1 MNDEKLYL
9 NPAVQMEPLINQW
22 YAWPHLIA
30 PATTAMNIANLHV
43 KVMKSFIAAPQIHAA
58 TVKKPAMRGG
68 PFLDVDPLR
77 VNEVK
82 QLLERTLRELSHLI
96 EFAEAVKTLNKL
108 ISSEAHGFSLEPL
121 YHRIPEPLRGY
132 VEIVYNTNNCASVRF
147 LERLLYRSRYYEE
160 GLQSIELSLIN
171 SDQRA
176 FVFSTPRLKD
186 DQRISLRIPFR
197 HKGIDELFRM
207 RQHPKTFAQIKQ
219 ELGIADEDDEKFRS
233 FLTPEKPRPPAR
245 YEKEGV
251 RIRYLN
257 HACILIETKHISIL
271 TDPVISYEGQSD
283 VERFTYL
290 DLPEFIDYVLITH
303 AHSDHVVFESLLQL
317 RHKIGTV
324 IVPKSGGGALEDPS
338 LKLML
343 ENIGFENV
351 REIDEL
357 ETIEVNGG
365 TITGIPFFGEHGDLN
380 IRSKIA
386 HLIRLDEKSILCAAD
401 SRNIDPKLYERLHE
415 LIGDVDILFL
425 GMECDGAPVSWM
437 YGALCTNPLDR
448 AMDQAR
454 RLNGSDFV
462 RGIDIVERLKCQQ
475 VYIYAMGQE
484 PWLGFLTSIKYTE
497 ESSPIVESNKL
508 VELCRSRNIVSE
520 RLYGATEIFSHGL
533 RRHESSAD
541 VMSHAV

>member
-1 MNDEKLYL
+1 MNDQKLYL

-108 ISSEAHGFSLEPL
+108 ISSEAHGSSLEPF
-121 YHRIPEPLRGY
+121 YHRMPEPLRGY
-132 VEIVYNTNNCASVRF
+132 VELSYNTNNCPSVRF

-160 GLQSIELSLIN
+160 GLQSIELSLVN
-171 SDQRA
+171 SDQRP

-186 DQRISLRIPFR
+186 EQRISLRIPFR

-207 RQHPKTFAQIKQ
+207 RQQPKKYAQIKQ
-219 ELGIADEDDEKFRS
+219 ELGIADEDDEKFLS
-233 FLTPEKPRPPAR
+233 FLTQEKPRPPAR

-271 TDPVISYEGQSD
+271 TDPVISYEGKSD

-343 ENIGFENV
+343 ENIGFEDV

-357 ETIEVNGG
+357 ETIEVTGG

-386 HLIRLDEKSILCAAD
+386 HLIRLEEKSILCAAD
-401 SRNIDPKLYERLHE
+401 SRNIEPKLYERLHE

-448 AMDQAR
+448 TMDQAR

-462 RGIDIVERLKCQQ
+462 KGIDIVERLKCQQ
-475 VYIYAMGQE
+475 VYVYAMGQE

-508 VELCRSRNIVSE
+508 VEVCRSRNLVSE
-520 RLYGATEIFSHGL
+520 RLYGATEIFSHSL
-533 RRHESSAD
+533 RRHESSAN
-541 VMSHAV
+541 VMSHSA